1 MRFEASV
8 LWNLGVQA
16 PDFIRDYQSVLGG
29 LASSFGV
36 PIGGRAS
43 INQYLTDEISI
54 GLSGG
59 YFKAAIRE
67 NYTYDAKPPSPSLGP
82 IQNVTQNIEVATIP
96 VMLTLDL
103 YPARR
108 QFTGYFGLGLG
119 VAFGNILWSEEIQ
132 TSRLP
137 GARKSGTRYEG
148 SLIAPLARIRTG
160 VSLGFDGSAA
170 AKSAT
175 GIRVEVGYT
184 FAPFRDTFFA
194 GQFESFAVPPP
205 ERLRQD
211 YVIDAGGVSIEVGI
225 SLLLRQRTSKTS
237 PRSQF

>member
-1 MRFEASV
+1 
-8 LWNLGVQA
+8 
-16 PDFIRDYQSVLGG
+16 
-29 LASSFGV
+29 
-36 PIGGRAS
+36 
-43 INQYLTDEISI
+43 
-54 GLSGG
+54 
-59 YFKAAIRE
+59 
-67 NYTYDAKPPSPSLGP
+67 
-82 IQNVTQNIEVATIP
+82 VTQNIEVATIP

-108 QFTGYFGLGLG
+108 QFTGFIGLGLG